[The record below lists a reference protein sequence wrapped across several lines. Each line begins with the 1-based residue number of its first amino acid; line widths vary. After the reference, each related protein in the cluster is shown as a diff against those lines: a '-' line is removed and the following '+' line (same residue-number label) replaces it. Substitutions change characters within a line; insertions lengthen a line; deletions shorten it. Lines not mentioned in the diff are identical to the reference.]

1 MRKDDL
7 LSRSD
12 AEILACACSTSGP
25 LFIIGS
31 VGAGMFGDKRT
42 GFIIL
47 AAHVLAV
54 LLSAVAVRFFL
65 SLRKRK
71 DPAASRQT
79 GRTASAAPPA
89 SDFSLS
95 ECVQS
100 SVISALAVGG
110 CIAVFYVLASMC
122 VDFKLL
128 YPLQKLLKQI
138 PALAVCAEGVTK
150 GLVEMTGG
158 CLALAG
164 LSTNLA
170 APCCAFL
177 ITLGGAS
184 ILFQQIAY
192 LRSAGIK
199 LPFFLFVKLVQAL
212 GAFFLCL
219 LFVSL

>member
-1 MRKDDL
+1 
-7 LSRSD
+7 
-12 AEILACACSTSGP
+12 
-25 LFIIGS
+25 
-31 VGAGMFGDKRT
+31 
-42 GFIIL
+42 
-47 AAHVLAV
+47 
-54 LLSAVAVRFFL
+54 
-65 SLRKRK
+65 
-71 DPAASRQT
+71 
-79 GRTASAAPPA
+79 
-89 SDFSLS
+89 
-95 ECVQS
+95 
-100 SVISALAVGG
+100 
-110 CIAVFYVLASMC
+110 
-122 VDFKLL
+122 
-128 YPLQKLLKQI
+128 
-138 PALAVCAEGVTK
+138 
-150 GLVEMTGG
+150 MTGG